1 MRALFDGSDE
11 PFALLRMP
19 KRIVLHEGVPE
30 GGLEAAQEDL
40 QENTKRRRTR
50 TRTEKIRND
59 NDNDNGG
66 VIGVG
71 ERCRQ

>member
-1 MRALFDGSDE
+1 
-11 PFALLRMP
+11 
-19 KRIVLHEGVPE
+19 VPE

-50 TRTEKIRND
+50 TEKTPTNPNDND

-66 VIGVG
+66 IIG